1 MGGLFLITWIFSGWL
16 SVDPF
21 RFFASPGIGQAGRI
35 SYAGKAL
42 PPVLALDRLAIVAK
56 DAKRIEFHWIA
67 GQTLIDIPEGSKEQV
82 MYARTLMPA
91 RLDPALIARAAVTL
105 IPSAKIIAVDRLT
118 VPDSYWYEVGALPKL
133 PVLRVRYD
141 DPAATWVHIDPR
153 TSAILGDTD
162 ARRRLYRW
170 AFDLPHKWDFNGL
183 TLNRPAWDILLWF
196 FSLLGLATSITGV
209 RISWIRLRHRA
220 IAQNRG

>member
-1 MGGLFLITWIFSGWL
+1 M
-16 SVDPF
+16 
-21 RFFASPGIGQAGRI
+21 
-35 SYAGKAL
+35 
-42 PPVLALDRLAIVAK
+42 
-56 DAKRIEFHWIA
+56 
-67 GQTLIDIPEGSKEQV
+67 
-82 MYARTLMPA
+82 
-91 RLDPALIARAAVTL
+91 
-105 IPSAKIIAVDRLT
+105 
-118 VPDSYWYEVGALPKL
+118 PKL

-170 AFDLPHKWDFNGL
+170 AFDLLHKWDFNGL

-196 FSLLGLATSITGV
+196 FSLLGLATSVTGI
-209 RISWIRLRHRA
+209 RIGWIRLRRRA